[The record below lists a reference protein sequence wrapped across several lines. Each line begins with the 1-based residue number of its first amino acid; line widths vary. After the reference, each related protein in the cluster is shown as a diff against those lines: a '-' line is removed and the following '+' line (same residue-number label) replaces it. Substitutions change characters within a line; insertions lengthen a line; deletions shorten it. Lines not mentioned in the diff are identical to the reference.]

1 LEDHV
6 PSRPIE
12 SLASLICVLT
22 LLMCQNLAAQATAA
36 KAPPAESPAKKWAAP
51 RTPDGQPDLQG
62 TWTNATVTPFQRPA
76 QLGTKQFFTA
86 EEAATFE
93 KQRVE
98 QGNVDRIEGERG
110 ASDLA
115 RRSYNNFWTD
125 RGTHVAKTMH
135 TSLVVDPPDGKVPPF
150 TPEAQMRFDAVRAY
164 LAQHTADSPEDRY
177 LSERCILFGAAGPP
191 MLPEP
196 YNNNYEIVQSRGF
209 VAIAVEMN
217 HETRIVP
224 LDGSPHLPAQIRQ
237 WTGDSRGHWEGDTLV
252 VDSTNFKFNDQSRFG
267 VGYLDG
273 MTDEN
278 LHVVE
283 RFRRTDPSTI
293 MYQATVDDPSVYTKP
308 WTVEISI
315 AKRTDRIF
323 EYACHEGNYGM
334 IGILSGARAEEK
346 KAAGVTPKP

>member
-1 LEDHV
+1 M

-12 SLASLICVLT
+12 SGILSGCVLLSTLLASLS
-22 LLMCQNLAAQATAA
+22 LAGQA
-36 KAPPAESPAKKWAAP
+36 PSEPAGASTKKWFVP

-62 TWTNATVTPFQRPA
+62 IWTNATVTPFQRPT
-76 QLGTKQFFTA
+76 QLSSKQFFTA
-86 EEAATFE
+86 DEAAAFE

-98 QGNVDRIEGERG
+98 QNNVDLIEGERG
-110 ASDLA
+110 SSDLA
-115 RRSYNNFWTD
+115 RRAYNNVWND
-125 RGTHVAKTMH
+125 RGTHVAKTMR

-150 TPEAQMRFDAVRAY
+150 TPEAQKKFDASRAE
-164 LAQHTADSPEDRY
+164 LAQHPADGPEDRY
-177 LSERCILFGAAGPP
+177 LTERCILFGAAGPP

-196 YNNNYEIVQSRGF
+196 YNNNYQIVQSRGF

-224 LDGSPHLPAQIRQ
+224 LDGSSHLPPQIRQ
-237 WTGDSRGHWEGDTLV
+237 WTGDSRGHWEDDTLV
-252 VDSTNFKFNDQSRFG
+252 VDTTNFKFNNQSRFG

-293 MYQATVDDPSVYTKP
+293 IYQATVDDPTVYTKP
-308 WTVEISI
+308 WTVEISMS
-315 AKRTDRIF
+315 KRTDRIF
-323 EYACHEGNYGM
+323 EYACHEGNYAM
-334 IGILSGARAEEK
+334 FDILSGARAEEK
-346 KAAGVTPKP
+346 KAAGSAAKP

>member
-1 LEDHV
+1 V
-6 PSRPIE
+6 T
-12 SLASLICVLT
+12 SLGFQRASFAGSVLAP
-22 LLMCQNLAAQATAA
+22 LLFALNLMGQTT
-36 KAPPAESPAKKWAAP
+36 P

-62 TWTNATVTPFQRPA
+62 TWTNATLTPFQRSS
-76 QLGTKQFFTA
+76 QMGSKQFFTA
-86 EEAATFE
+86 AEAAAFE

-98 QGNVDRIEGERG
+98 QNNTDRAATQPTSSEF
-110 ASDLA
+110 
-115 RRSYNNFWTD
+115 RSYNSFWND

-135 TSLVVDPPDGKVPPF
+135 TSLVVDPPDGRVPAF
-150 TPEAQMRFDAVRAY
+150 TPDAQKRFDAAHAE
-164 LAQHTADSPEDRY
+164 LAKHPADGPEDR
-177 LSERCILFGAAGPP
+177 LLTERCILFGAAGPP

-196 YNNNYEIVQSRGF
+196 YNNNYQIVQSRGF

-217 HETRIVP
+217 HETRIIP
-224 LDGSPHLPAQIRQ
+224 LDAGPHLPPHIRQ

-252 VDSTNFKFNDQSRFG
+252 VDSTNFRFNNQSRFG

-283 RFRRTDPSTI
+283 RFQRTGPDTI
-293 MYQATVDDPSVYTKP
+293 IYQATVDDPTVYTKP
-308 WTVEISI
+308 WTVELSMQ
-315 AKRTDRIF
+315 RRSDRIF

-346 KAAGVTPKP
+346 KAASAPAKP

>member
-1 LEDHV
+1 MRCRSVV
-6 PSRPIE
+6 PVSAFLVVALVSAHGQTWTP
-12 SLASLICVLT
+12 L
-22 LLMCQNLAAQATAA
+22 
-36 KAPPAESPAKKWAAP
+36 

-62 TWTNATVTPFQRPA
+62 IWTNATVTPFQRPA
-76 QLGTKQFFTA
+76 QLGDKQFFTA
-86 EEAATFE
+86 EEAAAFE

-115 RRSYNNFWTD
+115 RRAYNNFWTD
-125 RGTHVAKTMH
+125 RGTRVSKTMH

-150 TPEAQMRFDAVRAY
+150 TPAAQKRFDAVHAE
-164 LAQHTADSPEDRY
+164 LAKHPADSPEDRF

-196 YNNNYEIVQSRGF
+196 YNNNYEIVQSRGM

-217 HETRIVP
+217 HETRIIP
-224 LDGSPHLPAQIRQ
+224 LDGSPHLPPEIRQ

-252 VDSTNFKFNDQSRFG
+252 VDTTNFRFNDQSRFG

-283 RFRRTDPSTI
+283 RLRRTAPNTI
-293 MYQATVDDPSVYTKP
+293 IYQATVNDPTVYTKP
-308 WTVEISI
+308 WTVEISM

-334 IGILSGARAEEK
+334 VGILSGARAQEK
-346 KAAGVTPKP
+346 KAAGSAAKP